1 MNNEHTIRNLQARGR
16 YGNFRNEPLYP
27 NGTFTG
33 HYGGM
38 RPASRGMLPTG
49 YLENSRYATNN
60 SSTTWS
66 SFDGADKIGS
76 GLALGFLVGI
86 MMYGVSI
93 ASEKVMKMAK

>member
-1 MNNEHTIRNLQARGR
+1 MSNTHTTRNLQTRGR
-16 YGNFRNEPLYP
+16 YGNFRNEPEFP
-27 NGTFTG
+27 NGNFNR
-33 HYGGM
+33 YGGI
-38 RPASRGMLPTG
+38 RPANRGMLPTG
-49 YLENSRYATNN
+49 YLENPRYATNS

-76 GLALGFLVGI
+76 GLALGFLVGV